1 MIQFSI
7 NIKYIIIQ
15 NVLYDFF
22 LIDIIIELLNK

>member
-22 LIDIIIELLNK
+22 LTDIIIELLNK